1 MPLYWAAVFGRP
13 LGYYDCHLHLSECS
27 DVESILNFARSEPF
41 ELFSVSV
48 GVEGSRWNLE
58 LGRRQPEKVRA
69 FVGIHPSEA
78 SRDQPLEEL
87 ERLSRDAD
95 GIGEVGLDPKY
106 SSVEEGSPQVRLFTE
121 QLGLAE
127 RLGKPVQVHSRE
139 AEMACLDKLNS
150 FHPPSVLLH
159 WFEGEEL
166 ASQAAGRGYYV
177 SFGPA
182 LLYSKKLARIAKE
195 YPGDLVLTES
205 DAPVA
210 YRALGEL
217 VAGPYLIPSVVF
229 CLAKLKGVDF
239 EEMETSLSEN
249 SRRYM
254 KGSGKG

>member
-1 MPLYWAAVFGRP
+1 MADIFELPLV
-13 LGYYDCHLHLSECS
+13 YYDCHLHLPECPE
-27 DVESILNFARSEPF
+27 VESILTFARSEPI

-48 GVEGSRWNLE
+48 GIEESRSNLE
-58 LGRRQPEKVRA
+58 LGRRYPEKVRV

-78 SRDQPLEEL
+78 AGDQRLEEL
-87 ERLSRDAD
+87 ELLSEDAD

-106 SSVEEGSPQVRLFTE
+106 SSVEEGSLQVRVFTG

-127 RLGKPVQVHSRE
+127 RQGKPVQVHSRG
-139 AEMACLDKLNS
+139 AEKACLDRLNS
-150 FHPPSVLLH
+150 FHPPRVLLH

-195 YPGDLVLTES
+195 YPRDLVLTES

-217 VAGPYLIPSVVF
+217 VAGPYLVPSVVF
-229 CLAKLKGVDF
+229 SLAQLNGVDF
-239 EEMETSLSEN
+239 EEMEASLSEN
-249 SRRYM
+249 SRRYLKERR
-254 KGSGKG
+254 KG